1 MSPAH
6 PARRP
11 LLIGNWKMNLAPRA
25 AAAYVRALVEAVVPL
40 DGVEVAVA
48 PAYPSLPAVAAELP
62 RSWGLVAQDLH
73 WEDSGPYTGE
83 VAPPMLTEVG
93 VTAALIGHSERRTLF
108 GDTDLRV
115 ARKVTAARRH
125 GLVPVVCVGEQEM
138 EREAGQTRAVVG
150 RQVRT
155 GLAEMAV
162 ETGAELV
169 LAYEPVWA
177 IGTGRTATPAQVEE
191 VHGQIRL
198 WLASLFGKPAAA
210 GIRILY
216 GGSVTPETARAL
228 FTLEDV
234 DGGLVGGASLDAA
247 RFAAIV
253 AAAAPVW

>member
-1 MSPAH
+1 LSAERA
-6 PARRP
+6 ARRP

-25 AAAYVRALVEAVVPL
+25 AAAYVQALREAVVPQA
-40 DGVEVAVA
+40 GVEVAVA
-48 PAYPSLPAVAAELP
+48 PAYPAIAAVAAELP
-62 RSWGLVAQDLH
+62 RTWGLVAQDIH
-73 WEDSGPYTGE
+73 WEDAGPYTGE
-83 VAPPMLTEVG
+83 VSAPMLTEVG

-115 ARKVTAARRH
+115 NRKAKAAHRH

-155 GLAEMAV
+155 GLEELVV
-162 ETGAELV
+162 ETGNELV

-191 VHGQIRL
+191 VHGQIRAL
-198 WLASLFGKPAAA
+198 LGSLFGKETAAK
-210 GIRILY
+210 IRILY
-216 GGSVTPETARAL
+216 GGSVTPETAQAL
-228 FTLEDV
+228 FALSEV
-234 DGGLVGGASLDAA
+234 DGGLVGGASLDPG

-253 AAAAPVW
+253 AAAAPV